1 MNDDDDL
8 IRKFKGIGEEL
19 DRLDW
24 DVKSYFLMGGAMH
37 DAAISAWG
45 SKGYYDYAR
54 PISVIRYLS
63 ENGQSTHEDSTNYNP
78 NGFPL
83 IEGYIEMVSLG
94 DPLVGENN
102 KNLGKVKLYTWKGF
116 SESTSSDVEKGS
128 GWILAEEWWPYQRPS
143 FVTPPFAGY
152 ISGHSTYSSAAA
164 TILEKLTGSEFFP
177 GGMGEFIIPK
187 NNFLV
192 FENGPSVDMKL
203 QWATFRDAA
212 DQCSLS
218 RIWGGIH
225 PYIDDIPGRIM
236 GKTIGED
243 AFSKGQLLFEEKS
256 VVTGNEFIDNI
267 VSVYPNPLPSDRNLV
282 VLNETS
288 KNIDKVELFNL
299 SGEIIFSKN
308 LNDNNKKI
316 ILKLNNLASG
326 IHLLLIHF
334 EDGSGKSTKIILND
348 DF

>member
-1 MNDDDDL
+1 MDRNEDKCK

-152 ISGHSTYSSAAA
+152 VSGHSVFSRAAA
-164 TILEKLTGSEFFP
+164 VIMESITGSAYFP
-177 GGMGEFIIPK
+177 GGMGTFHAEA
-187 NNFLV
+187 NEFLV
-192 FENGPSVDMKL
+192 FEDGPSIDIEL
-203 QWATFRDAA
+203 QWATYRDAS
-212 DQCSLS
+212 DQTSLS
-218 RIWGGIH
+218 RIYGGIH
-225 PYIDDIPGRIM
+225 PPIDDLPGRY
-236 GKTIGED
+236 IGEKIGYNVITSINSIFNID
-243 AFSKGQLLFEEKS
+243 ILSQNTFEKSSYIFPSQINNHQKITARDTSTIQGIEIYSINGQL
-256 VVTGNEFIDNI
+256 I
-267 VSVYPNPLPSDRNLV
+267 
-282 VLNETS
+282 
-288 KNIDKVELFNL
+288 
-299 SGEIIFSKN
+299 
-308 LNDNNKKI
+308 KKI
-316 ILKLNNLASG
+316 NGNRKLKQQVHIEASPG
-326 IHLLLIHF
+326 IYLVNIIS
-334 EDGSGKSTKIILND
+334 ENSTNSHRVQIIK
-348 DF
+348 